1 MRGMLWAYLFFIVV
15 AVIQAF
21 VASGIA
27 LLASR
32 LAEEL
37 TTMSS
42 VRTIIKRPAKAA
54 GLLER
59 QM

>member
-1 MRGMLWAYLFFIVV
+1 MRGMPWAYLFFIVI

-21 VASGIA
+21 VAPSIA

-42 VRTIIKRPAKAA
+42 VHTIIKRPAKAT